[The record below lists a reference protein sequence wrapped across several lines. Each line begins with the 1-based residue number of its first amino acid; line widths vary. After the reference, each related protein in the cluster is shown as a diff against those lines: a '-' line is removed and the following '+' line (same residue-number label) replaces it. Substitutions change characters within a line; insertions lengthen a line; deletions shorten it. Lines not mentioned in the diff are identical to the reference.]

1 MYGGQPRQAGC
12 RTQAIPCRITPGRT
26 RTRPH
31 VGAPAGRAWGR
42 GSEQS
47 AITLSNY
54 NGTYCQTVI
63 YATLS
68 LRILAGF
75 FPLKRLVN
83 GPGSGNVMR
92 RRSWTE
98 DLRPGLS
105 ARNAEPVAVMR
116 LAALY
121 RRVRAPG
128 DLPGSAWPTEGPHCH
143 STGGA
148 HPPQVPR
155 VLRLQHEHAR
165 RLQHDHAL
173 RLQHEL
179 ARAVGARDG
188 IGEWAPSWLPRP
200 QRRLL
205 WLPAR

>member
-12 RTQAIPCRITPGRT
+12 RTQAISGRITPGST

-31 VGAPAGRAWGR
+31 IAAPAGPAWGR
-42 GSEQS
+42 GSGQR
-47 AITLSNY
+47 AITLSNC

-68 LRILAGF
+68 LRILARF
-75 FPLKRLVN
+75 FPRKRLVN

-128 DLPGSAWPTEGPHCH
+128 DLPGSAWPTEGPHCQ

-148 HPPQVPR
+148 HLPQVPR
-155 VLRLQHEHAR
+155 VIRLQHEHALRLQHEHAR
-165 RLQHDHAL
+165 PLH
-173 RLQHEL
+173 HEL
-179 ARAVGARDG
+179 AHVVGARDG
-188 IGEWAPSWLPRP
+188 TGAWAHSW
-200 QRRLL
+200 
-205 WLPAR
+205 